1 MSKIISF
8 SADGKFANELENL
21 ILSSGYQNR
30 SRFLRDAALYFA
42 EIQTRGELMTM
53 EDKEIIEGHLLIY
66 FQHDAEEKLLKIRHS
81 HELKVTSYNHSCLTH
96 SHTCVDVLHAVG
108 KAVDFRETINQLR
121 NTPNINKVS
130 FISAP
135 VREDGCC

>member
-1 MSKIISF
+1 MSRIISF
-8 SADGKFANELENL
+8 SADEKFASGLENL
-21 ILSSGYQNR
+21 IVSSGYQNR
-30 SRFLRDAALYFA
+30 SRFLRDAAIYFA

-81 HELKVTSYNHSCLTH
+81 HNLKVTSYNHSCLTH
-96 SHTCVDVLHAVG
+96 SHTCVDVLHAIG
-108 KAVDFRETINQLR
+108 KAVDFREAINQLR
-121 NTPNINKVS
+121 NTPNIDKVS

>member
-1 MSKIISF
+1 MSRIISF
-8 SADGKFANELENL
+8 SADGEFASGLENL
-21 ILSSGYQNR
+21 MVSSGYQNR
-30 SRFLRDAALYFA
+30 SRFLRDAAIYFA

-81 HELKVTSYNHSCLTH
+81 HNLKVTSYNHSCLTH
-96 SHTCVDVLHAVG
+96 SHTCVDVLHAIG
-108 KAVDFRETINQLR
+108 KAVDFREAINQLR
-121 NTPNINKVS
+121 NTPNIDKVS

>member
-1 MSKIISF
+1 MSRIISF
-8 SADGKFANELENL
+8 SADGEFASGLENL
-21 ILSSGYQNR
+21 MVSSGYQNR
-30 SRFLRDAALYFA
+30 SRFLRDAAIYFA

-53 EDKEIIEGHLLIY
+53 ADKEMIEGHLLIY

-81 HELKVTSYNHSCLTH
+81 HNLKVTSYNHSCLTH
-96 SHTCVDVLHAVG
+96 SHTCVDVLHAIG
-108 KAVDFRETINQLR
+108 KAVDFREAINQLR
-121 NTPNINKVS
+121 NTPNIDKVS

>member
-42 EIQTRGELMTM
+42 EIQTRGELVNMDDH
-53 EDKEIIEGHLLIY
+53 EVVEGHLVIY
-66 FQHDAEEKLLKIRHS
+66 FQHEAEEKLLKIRHS
-81 HELKVTSYNHSCLTH
+81 NNLKVTSYNHSCLTH
-96 SHTCVDVLHAVG
+96 SHTCVDVLHAIG
-108 KAVDFRETINQLR
+108 KAVDFREAINQLR
-121 NTPNINKVS
+121 NTPNIDKVS

-135 VREDGCC
+135 IRDDGCC

>member
-1 MSKIISF
+1 MSRIISF
-8 SADGKFANELENL
+8 SADEKFASGLENL
-21 ILSSGYQNR
+21 IVSSGYQNR
-30 SRFLRDAALYFA
+30 SRFLRDAAIYFA

-53 EDKEIIEGHLLIY
+53 ADKEMIEGHLLIY

-81 HELKVTSYNHSCLTH
+81 HNLKVTSYNHSCLTH
-96 SHTCVDVLHAVG
+96 SHTCVDVLHAIG
-108 KAVDFRETINQLR
+108 KAVDFREAINQLR
-121 NTPNINKVS
+121 NTPNIDKVS